1 MVGLMKRIA
10 KLQHDMPRNEDL
22 LAIRAALERLL
33 VTRLS
38 PFDIERHGLPVA
50 IRIRCHVQ
58 TSRPAFQG
66 APDGVRMSPRP
77 WGRSLSA

>member
-38 PFDIERHGLPVA
+38 PFDIERHGLPRGYPDSVS
-50 IRIRCHVQ
+50 CPNLK
-58 TSRPAFQG
+58 TS
-66 APDGVRMSPRP
+66 VS
-77 WGRSLSA
+77 GRSGRR